1 MKKSVHFVLVLL
13 LAAPLAIF
21 AGGAQEEPAGS
32 APAAEMV
39 TVSVWGWRAQDA
51 NVWATVEKA
60 LQAKGE
66 NIKIDFQS
74 YAPTEYDSKM
84 NLSLQGGSAADILY
98 TRRLPGDRTQ
108 GLIDNGYIEAVD
120 AVLDLSNI
128 PQTTLNS
135 ISSQGKVWGVPF
147 ANQVIGIFYNKDVF
161 EKYGFDE
168 PSSWDELLTIC
179 ETLKNDD
186 MTPFMIPG
194 KEGWALAMQNAM
206 TGVSM
211 PGQDWIKSATD
222 GKAKF
227 NDAPFVDLLS
237 KLNDLKQYYQKDF
250 TANSVAEM
258 SAGFAFGQ
266 AAMVF
271 YGIWEVNTWKELNPD
286 FNVGY
291 FPVPPA
297 KSSIDPAVYVYMD
310 GSYGLNA
317 TAKERD
323 AALKVLQFTAT
334 PEYGTIFA
342 EDRGEITAVKGVSI
356 PADNAILAECYATA
370 NDIAGEYLYWVGSPF
385 AAGTP
390 NVYTVLRERLQAM
403 YLDEITPAQL
413 AEEVQEGL
421 EMWYG
426 PYQN

>member
-1 MKKSVHFVLVLL
+1 MKKSVLFVLVLL
-13 LAAPLAIF
+13 LAASLSF
-21 AGGAQEEPAGS
+21 AGGSQEEPSDTA
-32 APAAEMV
+32 AAAELV

-51 NVWATVEKA
+51 GVWETVETA

-66 NIKIDFQS
+66 NIKIEFQS

-108 GLIDNGYIEAVD
+108 ALIDNSYIESVGNL
-120 AVLDLSNI
+120 LDLSNI
-128 PQTTLNS
+128 PETTLNS
-135 ISSQGKVWGVPF
+135 ISSGGKVWGVPF
-147 ANQVIGIFYNKDVF
+147 ANQVIGVFYNKEIF
-161 EKYGFDE
+161 AKYGFDE
-168 PSSWDELLTIC
+168 PASWDELLAIC
-179 ETLKNDD
+179 KTLKADD
-186 MTPFMIPG
+186 MTPFMVPG

-211 PGQDWIKSATD
+211 PGQQWIKDATN
-222 GKAKF
+222 GVAKF
-227 NDAPFVDLLS
+227 NDAPFVDLLT
-237 KLNDLKQYYQKDF
+237 KMNDLKQYYQKDF

-286 FNVGY
+286 LEIGY

-297 KSSIDPAVYVYMD
+297 EASMDPAVYVYMD

-317 TAKERD
+317 AAEERE
-323 AALKVLQFTAT
+323 AALKVLQFTAS

-342 EDRGEITAVKGVSI
+342 EDRGEITAVSGVSI

-370 NDIAGEYLYWVGSPF
+370 NEIAGEYLYWVGSPF

-413 AEEVQEGL
+413 ADEVQEGL

-426 PYQN
+426 PYKK